1 MKGFF
6 LSIVSIVIVAT
17 LIWTRPETQA
27 QLQPLPPA
35 RVLTEQVQRMD
46 IQPVTIVTGKLQPSR
61 KSSLHF
67 ELSGRVTQRNIEP
80 GQQVS
85 ENSVLLLIDDGDFL
99 DSVEESQALL
109 TREKDAVRRDK
120 RLLDLV
126 IRDREIQQRE
136 LQRLERLGQ
145 ESLSS
150 KSKYDET
157 LRQLLR
163 QKAEEAQLEHSVNSA
178 KSRLMIQQAA
188 LKKAERNLQRTRL
201 TAPFNATV
209 NTVAVEVG
217 DYVSPGQAAVELVQI
232 DELDLYV
239 EVTAAVASNLQLE
252 EEIKVLID
260 DEQWEGRIIS
270 LSADPDPNT
279 NTHGM
284 KIRLPSDGLYPG
296 KLAQAVI
303 PGSFLSNALVVPL
316 SAILHDDGKAYIF
329 QVVDEH
335 VQRRQVNL
343 ILRYQDWQIIH
354 GIDQGTKIVARDV
367 AALAD
372 GQAVMLD
379 TNR

>member
-6 LSIVSIVIVAT
+6 LTIVSIVIVAI

-99 DSVEESQALL
+99 DTVEESRALL
-109 TREKDAVRRDK
+109 TREKDAVRRDQ
-120 RLLDLV
+120 RLLDLL
-126 IRDREIQQRE
+126 IREREIQQRE
-136 LQRLERLGQ
+136 LQRLEKLGQ

-157 LRQLLR
+157 LRQSLR
-163 QKAEEAQLEHSVNSA
+163 QQAEEAQLQHSVDSA

-209 NTVAVEVG
+209 NSVAVEVG

-232 DELDLYV
+232 DELDLYI
-239 EVTAAVASNLQLE
+239 EVTAAVASILQLGE
-252 EEIKVLID
+252 QIKVLID
-260 DEQWEGRIIS
+260 NEQREGMIIS

-343 ILRYQDWQIIH
+343 ILRYQDWQVIH

-372 GQAVMLD
+372 GQAVVFD
-379 TNR
+379 TK

>member
-6 LSIVSIVIVAT
+6 LTIVSIVIVAI
-17 LIWTRPETQA
+17 LVWTRPETQA

-35 RVLTEQVQRMD
+35 RVLMEQVQHMD

-99 DSVEESQALL
+99 DTVEESRALL
-109 TREKDAVRRDK
+109 TREKDAVRRDQ

-126 IRDREIQQRE
+126 IREREIQQRE
-136 LQRLERLGQ
+136 LQRLEKLGQ

-157 LRQLLR
+157 LRQSLR
-163 QKAEEAQLEHSVNSA
+163 QQAEEAQLQHSVDSA
-178 KSRLMIQQAA
+178 KSRLMIKQAA

-209 NTVAVEVG
+209 NSVAVEVG
-217 DYVSPGQAAVELVQI
+217 DYVSPGQAAIELVQI

-239 EVTAAVASNLQLE
+239 EVTAAVASILHLREQ
-252 EEIKVLID
+252 IKVLID
-260 DEQWEGRIIS
+260 DEQRQGRIIA
-270 LSADPDPNT
+270 LSAEPDPNT
-279 NTHGM
+279 NTHGI
-284 KIRLPSDGLYPG
+284 KVRLPSVGLYPG

-303 PGSFLSNALVVPL
+303 PGSFLPNALVVPL
-316 SAILHDDGKAYIF
+316 SAILHDDGQTYIF

-335 VQRRQVNL
+335 VQRRQVKL
-343 ILRYQDWQIIH
+343 IQRYQDWQVIH

-372 GQAVMLD
+372 GQAVTVD
-379 TNR
+379 TDK